1 MFSTGDARLFWATR
15 GERRIQW
22 NSLIDDERR
31 IALLRLY
38 GFMFSQLAPA
48 LYKDATKA
56 PDPFVPAE
64 WVILR
69 VPCEPRYSAFC
80 RNQSAFRRFK
90 PDVFRY
96 DP

>member
-1 MFSTGDARLFWATR
+1 MFSTSDARLVWATR
-15 GERRIQW
+15 GEERIKW
-22 NSLIDDERR
+22 NSLIDDERQ
-31 IALLRLY
+31 IALLLLQC
-38 GFMFSQLAPA
+38 FMFSQLAPA

-56 PDPFVPAE
+56 LGLFALAE

-69 VPCEPRYSAFC
+69 VPCEPRHSAFC

-90 PDVFRY
+90 PDAFRY